1 MAKIAVER
9 QLLISGGRLGSKPW
23 VVKDVEKIEGSDYA
37 TIAPKDTG
45 LRRFLLGQSKYV
57 ADRALKDI
65 IFLDDL
71 KAGRNNA
78 MKGQFSTGEASA
90 YRMRQSVKKA
100 KLAEQSKTV
109 QWTFPAVVGP
119 DGEQRP
125 ETTIRFKRVDHENAS
140 VMMMMSEES
149 LGYLYAASH
158 ARGWR
163 EVSRNRPAKLDVPVR
178 WDNQKAAWLARRPD
192 PKYRLFRPKDTGP
205 CSMEHKR
212 RRAEA
217 WAQGDSD
224 LSGSDA
230 PGAYDEGE
238 DGDAEPD
245 DGAQPEAEDKE
256 EQQQKEP
263 ALSAYFRI
271 GASASGE
278 HAAGEGATRL
288 PASGGHDQLELIGMS
303 SLSCLRLTA

>member
-9 QLLISGGRLGSKPW
+9 QLLISGGRLGAKPW
-23 VVKDVEKIEGSDYA
+23 VVKDVEKIEGNDYA
-37 TIAPKDTG
+37 TIARKDTG

-71 KAGRNNA
+71 KAGRNSA
-78 MKGQFSTGEASA
+78 MKGQFSLGEASPSA
-90 YRMRQSVKKA
+90 YRMRQSAKKA

-109 QWTFPAVVGP
+109 EWKFPAVVGP
-119 DGEQRP
+119 DGEQWP
-125 ETTIRFKRVDHENAS
+125 ETAIRFKRVDHENAK

-163 EVSRNRPAKLDVPVR
+163 EVSRNRSGKLDVAVR
-178 WDNQKAAWLARRPD
+178 WDNQKGAWLARRPD
-192 PKYRLFRPKDTGP
+192 PKWRLFRPKDKSS

-238 DGDAEPD
+238 DADAEPD
-245 DGAQPEAEDKE
+245 GGDQPEAEDEE

-263 ALSAYFRI
+263 TLSAYFRI

-278 HAAGEGATRL
+278 HAAGEGAARL
-288 PASGGHDQLELIGMS
+288 PASGG
-303 SLSCLRLTA
+303 A